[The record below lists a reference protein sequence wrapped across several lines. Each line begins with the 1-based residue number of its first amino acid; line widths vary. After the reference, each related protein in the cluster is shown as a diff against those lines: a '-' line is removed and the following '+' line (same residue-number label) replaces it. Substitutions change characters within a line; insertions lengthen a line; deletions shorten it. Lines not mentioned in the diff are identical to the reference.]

1 METKYY
7 EYVGTQEQADKYVDP
22 KPIIGNIYPCD
33 AEIGW
38 YSVSY
43 WAAGSDSISNEWQ
56 LVEKEQST
64 EELIELLNKQ
74 AAKEGMTCSV
84 TFDKKPGIEVTR
96 FEVKQ
101 EGFLPNSQVSFIVF
115 LGAMEI
121 ICKESKIIEAI
132 KTVLEND

>member
-7 EYVGTQEQADKYVDP
+7 EYVGTQKNADEYDNP
-22 KPIIGNIYPCD
+22 KPILGNIYPSF
-33 AEIGW
+33 AKIG
-38 YSVSY
+38 VKAVTF

-56 LVEKEQST
+56 LVEKELST
-64 EELIELLNKQ
+64 EDLIELLNKQ
-74 AAKEGMTCSV
+74 AAKDGMTCSV
-84 TFDKKPGIEVTR
+84 TFDKKPGIEITR

-132 KTVLEND
+132 KNVLEND